1 MERRVSRSPEAGRP
15 VHREFLAGGKLLRY
29 YFLPIFILSSI
40 SVLAINSSKADKV
53 VTLSRVIRVSLF
65 FIAVILVVSASSML
79 VGSSQI
85 GMFSILKRLL
95 SGWYGGDTG
104 LLPMEKTILFSIRLP
119 RIIFAGIV
127 GASLSAAGVVFQG
140 LLRNPLADPYI
151 LGISGG
157 AAVGA
162 IIAIITGISF
172 IPFGV
177 PGMAVSGAL
186 LTIALVYGIAKT
198 KKELHST
205 TLLLAGVIV
214 NAFFSAVIM
223 FLISTTNSKE
233 LRSVIFWIMGDL
245 SLAEWNEVILTGFFL
260 MIGFIV
266 MYVYSRH
273 LNLIVSGEETAMQL
287 GVNVEQTKKILLL
300 AASLVTG
307 VAVSVSGTIGFVGL
321 IIPHMMR
328 MLLGSD
334 HRLLLP
340 ASALFGGSFLVVAD
354 TLARTVTAPAELP
367 VGVITAMCGAPYF
380 IYLLRRR
387 AV

>member
-1 MERRVSRSPEAGRP
+1 MNI
-15 VHREFLAGGKLLRY
+15 LAGGTMLKYALL
-29 YFLPIFILSSI
+29 PVFILSAI
-40 SVLAINSSKADKV
+40 SVLAITRDATDKV

-65 FIAVILVVSASSML
+65 LLAVLIIISVSSML
-79 VGSSQI
+79 VGPSNLGTI
-85 GMFSILKRLL
+85 TLFKGLL
-95 SGWYGGDTG
+95 SGMYSGDLSLFTT
-104 LLPMEKTILFSIRLP
+104 EKTILFSIRLP

-223 FLISTTNSKE
+223 FLISTTSSKE
-233 LRSVIFWIMGDL
+233 LRSAIFWLMGDL
-245 SLAEWNEVILTGFFL
+245 SLAEWNEIILTGSFL

-266 MYVYSRH
+266 MYSYSRH
-273 LNLIVSGEETAMQL
+273 LNLIVTGEETAMQL
-287 GVNVEQTKKILLL
+287 GVNVEKTKKILLL

-340 ASALFGGSFLVVAD
+340 SSALFGGSFLIVAD
-354 TLARTVTAPAELP
+354 TLARTITAPAELP
-367 VGVITAMCGAPYF
+367 VGVTTAMCGAPYF